1 MRLRWVGKILV
12 VLLFFCF
19 NFEAYAQDKENSK
32 ENSEDEGAQTTSVK
46 AKPGAEGSA
55 ATTVKQV
62 VTEELSLAVGLDKV
76 VELDFPFSSQMN
88 LGDPSLVRVEPDL
101 KKRKITFIGLKAGN
115 TSLTI
120 KDSVGEEKIRYI
132 VSVSTNDQSKVV
144 SQLRDLIGDIEGI
157 EIGVRGG
164 KVFVGGEIVIP
175 TDIKKI
181 ATVLEGYPDVLRF
194 VDMSPQTQVLIANE
208 MQGELR
214 KNNFTGITVRVLN
227 NTFWVEGTI
236 GSEGETNT
244 IKGIVE
250 ALLPEKIDAISS
262 GASKLAEPPSKS
274 SVVYFLTVKVT
285 PQEPQKNPP
294 PKIVK
299 VSSQF
304 VELSK
309 DYGKVFGFK
318 WAPTMGPDQSQIRI
332 GKQTDGSVTSSS
344 SGTFSAIISN
354 LFPKLQAFKNAGYA
368 RVIQSGMVISK
379 DRVPASVSKQTSTP
393 FVVGAGDSA
402 RSSEAKVGFDF
413 NVTPTVLEDDNVEL
427 QLTIGVSVPTGQS
440 SSGGFPI
447 VTSNNVKTTLTLKSK
462 ETAVIGGVV
471 QNQDLTAYDKN
482 DPSPAAQGTQPNNLF
497 LFLRSRSQNMSRN
510 QYVVFVT
517 PEILIS
523 AVEGSEEIKNKFRKR
538 GR

>member
-1 MRLRWVGKILV
+1 MNYLF
-12 VLLFFCF
+12 LLIRIALIAFALEA
-19 NFEAYAQDKENSK
+19 NFSIAQDEEKETETEEKPVPPPS
-32 ENSEDEGAQTTSVK
+32 QTS
-46 AKPGAEGSA
+46 G
-55 ATTVKQV
+55 TTVKQV
-62 VTEELSLAVGLDKV
+62 VTEELSIAVGLDKV
-76 VELDFPFSSQMN
+76 VELDFPFSNQMN

-101 KKRKITFIGLKAGN
+101 KKRKITFIGLKQGN

-120 KDSVGEEKIRYI
+120 KDAVGEEKIRYVI
-132 VSVSTNDQSKVV
+132 SVSTSDQSKIV

-194 VDMSPQTQVLIANE
+194 VDMSPQTQVLIASE

-236 GSEGETNT
+236 SSEGETNT

-274 SVVYFLTVKVT
+274 SVVYFLAVKVT
-285 PQEPQKNPP
+285 PQEPPKNPP

-318 WAPTMGPDQSQIRI
+318 WAPQMGADQSSIRI
-332 GKQTDGSVTSSS
+332 GKQTDGTVTSQS
-344 SGTFSAIISN
+344 SGTFSAVISN

-368 RVIQSGMVISK
+368 RVIQSGMVIAK
-379 DRVPASVSKQTSTP
+379 DRVPASVTKQTNTP
-393 FVVGAGDSA
+393 FVVGSGESA
-402 RSSEAKVGFDF
+402 RSSEAKIGFDF
-413 NVTPTVLEDDNVEL
+413 GVTPTVLEDDNVEL
-427 QLTIGVSVPTGQS
+427 QLSIGVSVPSGQS
-440 SSGGFPI
+440 SSGGLPI
-447 VTSNNVKTTLTLKSK
+447 VTSNSVKTTLTLKSK

-482 DPSPAAQGTQPNNLF
+482 DPAPAAQGTVPNNLF
-497 LFLRSRSQNMSRN
+497 LFLRSRSQNITRN

-523 AVEGSEEIKNKFRKR
+523 AVEGSEDIKNKFRKR